1 MSKLSNIL
9 TMIELLSTGKKYS
22 VEELANIIEV
32 TPRMIRAYKE
42 DMEKAGIYV
51 DTIYGPYGGYVL
63 QNQVR
68 IPKRSFKVSDYEFL
82 NNLEVSNEDRE
93 KLNIIADKVRGIY
106 LGSKLENIEV
116 SSSIK
121 NTYNIIAKAIKE
133 HRKVLIDYYS
143 YTKGITTR
151 TIDPYDLFLYSS
163 GWGVAAYCNL
173 RHDLRH
179 FELKRIDKIELLDE
193 FFWVDQILPT

>member
-22 VEELANIIEV
+22 VDELANILEV
-32 TPRMIRAYKE
+32 TPRMIRSYKD

-63 QNQVR
+63 KNQVR

-82 NNLEVSNEDRE
+82 RDLRVDEESQE

-106 LGSKLENIEV
+106 LGSKLENVEV
-116 SSSIK
+116 MDSIK
-121 NTYNIIAKAIKE
+121 DTYNILAKAIKE

-143 YTKGITTR
+143 YKKGITTR
-151 TIDPYDLFLYSS
+151 TINPYDLFLYSS

-179 FELKRIDKIELLDE
+179 FELKRIDKIKLLDE
-193 FFWVDQILPT
+193 FF

>member
-22 VEELANIIEV
+22 VDELANILEV
-32 TPRMIRAYKE
+32 TPRMVRAYKD

-63 QNQVR
+63 KNQVR
-68 IPKRSFKVSDYEFL
+68 ISKRSFKVSDYEFL
-82 NNLEVSNEDRE
+82 RDLRVDEESQE

-106 LGSKLENIEV
+106 LGSKLENVEV
-116 SSSIK
+116 MDSIK
-121 NTYNIIAKAIKE
+121 DTYNILAKAIKE

-143 YTKGITTR
+143 YKKGITTR
-151 TIDPYDLFLYSS
+151 TINPYDLFLYSS

-179 FELKRIDKIELLDE
+179 FELKRIDKIKLLDE
-193 FFWVDQILPT
+193 FF

>member
-22 VEELANIIEV
+22 VDELANIIEV
-32 TPRMIRAYKE
+32 TPRMIRAYKD

-63 QNQVR
+63 NSQVR

-82 NNLEVSNEDRE
+82 NNLDVSNKDKE
-93 KLNIIADKVRGIY
+93 KLNVIADKVRGIY
-106 LGSKLENIEV
+106 LGSKFEQSEV
-116 SSSIK
+116 NDSIK
-121 NTYNIIAKAIKE
+121 SSYNILAKAIKE

-151 TIDPYDLFLYSS
+151 VIDPYDLFLYSS

-179 FELKRIDKIELLDE
+179 FELKRIDKIQLLDE
-193 FFWVDQILPT
+193 FF

>member
-22 VEELANIIEV
+22 VEELADIIEV
-32 TPRMIRAYKE
+32 TPRMIRSYKD
-42 DMEKAGIYV
+42 DMEKSGIYV

-63 QNQVR
+63 NSQVR
-68 IPKRSFKVSDYEFL
+68 IPKRSFKKSDYEFL
-82 NNLEVSNEDRE
+82 NNLDVSDKDKQ

-106 LGSKLENIEV
+106 IGSKNEQVEIND
-116 SSSIK
+116 SIK
-121 NTYNIIAKAIKE
+121 STYNILAKAIKE
-133 HRKVLIDYYS
+133 KRKVLIDYYS

-151 TIDPYDLFLYSS
+151 VIDPYDFFLYSS

-179 FELKRIDKIELLDE
+179 FELKRIDKIKLLDE
-193 FFWVDQILPT
+193 FF

>member
-22 VEELANIIEV
+22 VLELANIIEV
-32 TPRMIRAYKE
+32 TPRMIREYKE

-63 QNQVR
+63 NSQVR
-68 IPKRSFKVSDYEFL
+68 IPKRSFKISDYEFL
-82 NNLEVSNEDRE
+82 NNLEVPE
-93 KLNIIADKVRGIY
+93 KDKKNLSVIADKVRGIY
-106 LGSKLENIEV
+106 LGSKVEQTEV
-116 SSSIK
+116 SDSIK
-121 NTYNIIAKAIKE
+121 NSYNILARAIKE

-179 FELKRIDKIELLDE
+179 FELKRIDKIKLLDE
-193 FFWVDQILPT
+193 FF

>member
-22 VEELANIIEV
+22 VDELANIIEV
-32 TPRMIRAYKE
+32 TPRMIRAYKD

-63 QNQVR
+63 QSQVK
-68 IPKRSFKVSDYEFL
+68 IPKRSFKSTDYEFL
-82 NNLEVSNEDRE
+82 RDLNVDEKNRE
-93 KLNIIADKVRGIY
+93 KLDVIADKVRGIY
-106 LGSKLENIEV
+106 LGSKLETVEV
-116 SSSIK
+116 TDSTK
-121 NTYNIIAKAIKE
+121 NSYNILARAIKE
-133 HRKVLIDYYS
+133 HRKVTIDYYS

-179 FELKRIDKIELLDE
+179 FELKRIDKIKLLDE
-193 FFWVDQILPT
+193 FF